1 MILTAPPPPPVL
13 LSVMTVELS
22 VVADALPLIPLI
34 EKKILLLHASFSL
47 AVLINGAGNTTLAE
61 PLLTSP
67 LASVV
72 QLEPPFCVSAKS
84 TRGQLIGG

>member
-1 MILTAPPPPPVL
+1 MAVA
-13 LSVMTVELS
+13 LS
-22 VVADALPLIPLI
+22 VVADALPFIPLI

-47 AVLINGAGNTTLAE
+47 AVLVNDAGNTTLVE
-61 PLLTSP
+61 PLLARP

-84 TRGQLIGG
+84 TREQLMGG

>member
-1 MILTAPPPPPVL
+1 MTVA
-13 LSVMTVELS
+13 LSVVA

-47 AVLINGAGNTTLAE
+47 AVLVNGAGNTTLAD
-61 PLLTSP
+61 PLLASP

-72 QLEPPFCVSAKS
+72 QLEPPFCVRAKS
-84 TRGQLIGG
+84 TLGQLIGG